1 MSPVVVVGGVG
12 PMGFWDDEEGEDD
25 GYMRSS
31 TSMFEFFFFLFFGL
45 RIVER
50 ESE

>member
-25 GYMRSS
+25 GYMRSY
-31 TSMFEFFFFLFFGL
+31 TSMFEFSFFLFFFFLG
-45 RIVER
+45 
-50 ESE
+50 